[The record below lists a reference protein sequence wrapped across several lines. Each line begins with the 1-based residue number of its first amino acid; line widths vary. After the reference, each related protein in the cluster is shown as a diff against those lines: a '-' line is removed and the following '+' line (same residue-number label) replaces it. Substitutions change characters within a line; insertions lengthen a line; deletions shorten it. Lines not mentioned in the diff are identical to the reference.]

1 MIPPEENAEFV
12 ACMEDVLEVYQRP
25 YDPEYPVV
33 CLDEQPTQL
42 IGETRQPIPMKPSQP
57 QRYDYE
63 YERLGT
69 AVNFMIT
76 EPLAGWR
83 KVNVRQTRTAVDL
96 AQEVKELL
104 DVDYPDVEKV
114 VLVWDN
120 LNTHVSASL
129 YKAFEPAEA
138 RRLLER
144 LDIHYTPKHGSWLD
158 IAEIELSVFTKQ
170 CLGRRISDIET
181 LRSKAILP
189 SAVSHGTS
197 QPTMHVPNSNGYIRK
212 LRWNEPLEDQGI
224 DNRLI
229 KRAYRNRPLT
239 QEEKE
244 HNRRHS
250 PVRSTVER
258 VFGVLKLHYG
268 MAKARYDGL
277 VRNRTRFNLM
287 CIAYNLKHGLSVLQ
301 GKCA

>member
-181 LRSKAILP
+181 LRSKAK
-189 SAVSHGTS
+189 AWQNHRNTTQRGVSWHFT
-197 QPTMHVPNSNGYIRK
+197 TDNARTK
-212 LRWNEPLEDQGI
+212 LK
-224 DNRLI
+224 RLYPKI
-229 KRAYRNRPLT
+229 KM
-239 QEEKE
+239 E
-244 HNRRHS
+244 
-250 PVRSTVER
+250 
-258 VFGVLKLHYG
+258 
-268 MAKARYDGL
+268 
-277 VRNRTRFNLM
+277 
-287 CIAYNLKHGLSVLQ
+287 
-301 GKCA
+301 